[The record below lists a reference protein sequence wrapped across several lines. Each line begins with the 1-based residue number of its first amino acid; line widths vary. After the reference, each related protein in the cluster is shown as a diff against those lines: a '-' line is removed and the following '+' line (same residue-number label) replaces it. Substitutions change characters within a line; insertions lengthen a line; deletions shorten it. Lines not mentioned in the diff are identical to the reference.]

1 MDQRQPLPLDQRTRM
16 FAKAIRAFVRQLPPT
31 RITYDDCAQL
41 LRASGSVGANY
52 IEAVDAESKK
62 DFLHRIRICRKE
74 AKESLYWLDLLHDN
88 IAPDQQKRCAELM
101 NECEQLARIFTAIA
115 KTTESRLR

>member
-1 MDQRQPLPLDQRTRM
+1 M